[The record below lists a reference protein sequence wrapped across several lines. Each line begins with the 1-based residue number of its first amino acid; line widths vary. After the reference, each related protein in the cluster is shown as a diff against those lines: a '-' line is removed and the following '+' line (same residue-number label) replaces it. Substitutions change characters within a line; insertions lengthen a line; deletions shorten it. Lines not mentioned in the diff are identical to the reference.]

1 MKKYYYHFIDDVIWC
16 LRDLARMK
24 PKSIFDVPF
33 LAMLKK
39 AHDKYGLTAQMNLFY
54 RTDFFYGNDEF
65 TLAEV
70 PDTYKKEWEENSD
83 WLKMAF
89 HAKQEFPDYPYVN
102 ATYEDVKA
110 NYEAIINEIKR
121 FAGEKSVANAV
132 IPHWLPISK
141 AGCKALYDCG
151 VRIISPS
158 HGERTEYTG
167 DPSVLPYGHAQRL
180 LHNRQPETLLFTR
193 ITKTKGISSSICA
206 YNHISQKAHDET
218 TGTFKAVKDAETGLW
233 FKKLGGGPTVNN
245 SRIEDF
251 KPAYEKRNGEEFIG
265 TGTHEQYF
273 YSDYFNYQ
281 PDTEEKVMEMAKTL
295 NELGYTYITADELEK
310 NLTEYTECE

>member
-1 MKKYYYHFIDDVIWC
+1 MKTAYFFVDDVIWC
-16 LRDLARMK
+16 MRDIAREK
-24 PKSIFDVPF
+24 PKSIFDNAF
-33 LAMLKK
+33 LAMMKK
-39 AHDKYGLTAQMNLFY
+39 AHDLYGLTVQLNLFY

-65 TLAEV
+65 TLAQM
-70 PDTYKKEWEENSD
+70 PDTYKSEWEANSD
-83 WLKMAF
+83 WLKLAF

-110 NYEAIINEIKR
+110 NYEAIINEVIR
-121 FAGEKSVANAV
+121 FAGEKSVARAV

-141 AGCKALYDCG
+141 AGCQALYDCG

-158 HGERTEYTG
+158 QGERCEYTG

-180 LHNRQPETLLFTR
+180 LHNRQPETKLFTR

-206 YNHISQKAHDET
+206 YNHISQKQHDAIM
-218 TGTFKAVKDAETGLW
+218 GNFKAVKDTETGLW

-245 SRIEDF
+245 SNIDDF
-251 KPAYEKRNGEEFIG
+251 RKVYEKRNGEEFIG

-273 YSDYFNYQ
+273 YSDYFAYQ
-281 PDTEEKVMEMAKTL
+281 PDTEEKVLEMAKVL
-295 NELGYTYITADELEK
+295 WELGYTFITADELEK
-310 NLTEYTECE
+310 NIVEYID

>member
-1 MKKYYYHFIDDVIWC
+1 MKKTTYFFVDDCIWC
-16 LRDLARMK
+16 LRDLSRRM

-33 LAMLKK
+33 LKMLKK
-39 AHDKYGLTAQMNLFY
+39 AHDTYGLTVQLNLFY
-54 RTDFFYGNDEF
+54 RTDFFYGYDEF
-65 TLAEV
+65 TLKEV
-70 PDTYKKEWEENSD
+70 PDTYKAEWEANSD

-110 NYEAIINEIKR
+110 SYMEIINEIVR
-121 FAGEKSVANAV
+121 FAGEKSVAPAV

-141 AGCKALYDCG
+141 AGCQALYDCG

-167 DPSVLPYGHAQRL
+167 DESVLPYGHAQRL
-180 LHNRQPETLLFTR
+180 LHNRQPETKLFTR
-193 ITKTKGISSSICA
+193 ITKTKGIASSICA

-218 TGTFKAVKDAETGLW
+218 MGNFKAVKDKETGLW

-245 SRIEDF
+245 STLADF
-251 KPAYEKRNGEEFIG
+251 RPTYEKRNGEEFIG

-281 PDTEEKVMEMAKTL
+281 PDTEEKIMEMAKVL
-295 NELGYTYITADELEK
+295 NELGYTYITADELIK
-310 NLTEYTECE
+310 NLAEYKEEE